1 MSYITWNSPMVT
13 TAAPAKVATGT
24 AIKTMLQLAAPS
36 TRKLSVVGWGI
47 SFDGAALATP
57 GVCEL
62 VQTDVGGTITQAV
75 AAGIQ
80 PYDDDSAPASLLDIS
95 GTTKTGYTCTSEGS
109 ITATRSL
116 DTQLIDPANGYVC
129 WFPETKRPKVAVS
142 KFLRVRVTF
151 GTTTNALCYV
161 IWDEV

>member
-1 MSYITWNSPMVT
+1 MVT

-24 AIKTMLQLAAPS
+24 AIKTLLQLAAPS

-62 VQTDVGGTITQAV
+62 VQTDVGATITQSV
-75 AAGIQ
+75 AADIQ
-80 PYDDDSAPASLLDIS
+80 PYDDDSAPASLLLIA
-95 GTTKTGYTCTSEGS
+95 TTAQTGFTGSAEGS
-109 ITATRSL
+109 TTATRTF
-116 DTQLIDPANGYVC
+116 DTQLIDPANGYVA

-151 GTTTNALCYV
+151 GVTTNALTYV